1 MGKLVYGVGIND
13 ADYVT
18 QLFEPIVDVCGKKKQ
33 KRVWV
38 CPFYEK
44 WKDML
49 KRAYSEKLK
58 LRRPT
63 YGGITVTKEWHLFST
78 FKSWMEAQDWEG
90 KHLDKDLLI
99 PGNKVYSP
107 ETSVFVSR
115 LVNTFLTDRCNDR
128 GDCRLG
134 CHWHKQAGKYVS
146 MCSDPFTNKQGYLG
160 LFHTEQEAH
169 RAWLAKKLE
178 HAYALA
184 AIQTDERVAKALI
197 DRYEN
202 YKELF

>member
-1 MGKLVYGVGIND
+1 VGKLVYGVGIND

-78 FKSWMEAQDWEG
+78 FKSWMEQQDWEG
-90 KHLDKDLLI
+90 NQLDKDLLI
-99 PGNKVYSP
+99 PGNKVYNQ
-107 ETSVFVSR
+107 ETCVFVSR
-115 LVNTFLTDRCNDR
+115 QVNLFLTDSTAARGEYKIGVSWNKKNSKFVVRCNN
-128 GDCRLG
+128 
-134 CHWHKQAGKYVS
+134 
-146 MCSDPFTNKQGYLG
+146 PFTCEGEYLG
-160 LFHTEQEAH
+160 YFLQEDEAH
-169 RAWLAKKLE
+169 QAWLTRKLE
-178 HAYALA
+178 YAHALA
-184 AIQTDERVAKALI
+184 TLQTDERVAKALI
-197 DRYEN
+197 NRYTN
-202 YKELF
+202 YGSLL